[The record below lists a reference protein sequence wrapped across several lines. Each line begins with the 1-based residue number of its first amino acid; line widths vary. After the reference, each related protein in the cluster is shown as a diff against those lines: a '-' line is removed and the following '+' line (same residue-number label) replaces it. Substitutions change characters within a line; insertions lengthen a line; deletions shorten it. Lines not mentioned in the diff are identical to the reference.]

1 MGAQPQDPKGR
12 LARSRNVESEEKIVA
27 KGNKIRGA
35 GKRNKD
41 GKFGSKSGGKK
52 K

>member
-1 MGAQPQDPKGR
+1 MGRKHQED
-12 LARSRNVESEEKIVA
+12 EEEIVA
-27 KGNKIRGA
+27 NKIRGA

-52 K
+52 KK